1 VTRGPGEASLAS
13 LRGTIGSPDEL
24 ASPFSGERAAC
35 WLFALVIE
43 RAAPGSA
50 VVGYSSMRAAH
61 LGAPLLVETTEG
73 EVLLPAFSY
82 NLQLA
87 VQPLQRPRLPVLRPI
102 DPSQFFLV
110 GDPWTPHDRPLT
122 AELRELFADPSG
134 IAVLSCHEQGLRHG
148 ARVELSAALR
158 PRLAR
163 GPLAYRREDDEFPD
177 ASLVADP
184 TVAPV
189 LLTEQPPT
197 ALERLRRLLRGP

>member
-110 GDPWTPHDRPLT
+110 GDPWTPTIARSPPSFASCSLT
-122 AELRELFADPSG
+122 HRASRCSRATSRG
-134 IAVLSCHEQGLRHG
+134 
-148 ARVELSAALR
+148 SA
-158 PRLAR
+158 
-163 GPLAYRREDDEFPD
+163 
-177 ASLVADP
+177 
-184 TVAPV
+184 TVP
-189 LLTEQPPT
+189 
-197 ALERLRRLLRGP
+197 GSS